1 MTTEQNKK
9 DLYKGY
15 VKEALANLR
24 EQDLVKTR
32 MAEIKEAVKESG
44 FDTKE
49 FNAVVKVAYDSEKAA
64 EQLEALQIAIDSVE
78 DLKL

>member
-1 MTTEQNKK
+1 MTAEQNKK

-24 EQDLVKTR
+24 DQDLLKTR

-49 FNAVVKVAYDSEKAA
+49 FTLDVKTAQDREKVEA
-64 EQLEALQIAIDSVE
+64 QVEALQISLESVE
-78 DLKL
+78 SLKL